1 MAFRHAMRRVM
12 THLGEASE
20 KDNPRMRAEKEKMRE
35 LRGDFKSAL
44 DEYNSADKGEKPQLR
59 TELIGL
65 AEEIFDAKQSHRQ
78 MRVDKMREQLGKLE
92 AEIAERAE
100 QRGELIEQFVDDKTK
115 ASLQGL

>member
-1 MAFRHAMRRVM
+1 
-12 THLGEASE
+12 
-20 KDNPRMRAEKEKMRE
+20 
-35 LRGDFKSAL
+35 
-44 DEYNSADKGEKPQLR
+44 
-59 TELIGL
+59 
-65 AEEIFDAKQSHRQ
+65 